1 MKTWISTSSLLLL
14 ALSAQAQEIGQVVSR
29 TPVYQQAA
37 VPRQTCTQSAAVAP
51 AQNSGGGAII
61 GAIAGGLIGSQLGGR
76 DSKGLTAMAGVI
88 GGAML
93 GDKAESQGN
102 APQPTTI
109 CTTQTVYENR
119 LVGYN
124 VVYEYAG
131 KQYNVQ
137 LPQDPGP
144 TISLQVTPMA
154 APRSEAP
161 VQTYYSPAPAVV
173 EPATVITE
181 SRVVYVP
188 APVYRYYP
196 PISTSI
202 NLGWGGGHRHG
213 PAYNPG
219 FRHGGWR

>member
-1 MKTWISTSSLLLL
+1 MKTWVTTGALLLTV
-14 ALSAQAQEIGQVVSR
+14 LSAQAQEVGQVISR
-29 TPVYQQAA
+29 TQVYQQVA
-37 VPRQTCTQSAAVAP
+37 VPRQTCTQSPALVP

-88 GGAML
+88 GGAIL

-102 APQPTTI
+102 TTQPTTT

-137 LPQDPGP
+137 LPQDPGT
-144 TISLQVTPMA
+144 TIQLQVTPVGS
-154 APRSEAP
+154 PRSEAP
-161 VQTYYSPAPAVV
+161 VTTYQATAPSSA
-173 EPATVITE
+173 EPVRVITE

-188 APVYRYYP
+188 TPVYRQYP
-196 PISTSI
+196 PSHTSI
-202 NLGWGGGHRHG
+202 HLGWSAGHRHA
-213 PAYNPG
+213 PDFHPG
-219 FRHGGWR
+219 FKHGGWR